1 MAAVI
6 KINDIIY
13 GSTNAADIFYNEI
26 SVADKLDEIIS
37 IDVEDN
43 VDIDNAQ
50 NDNLTYSHIVD
61 NLTSDDT
68 NKVLSAKQ
76 GKILNEK
83 FNNIDFSSIEAK
95 INENKNSI
103 NDNLT
108 KINKNTSDIAN
119 NLTKINTN
127 TNNITTLNNKI
138 PFSFGVDANGNY
150 GYIKDGADTVIPF
163 SQMAKGTSTYSGYS
177 KATKVTLGWKPR
189 AVMAYCTSG
198 NGYIISWFYAEGLL
212 NYNLRRSSSNYS
224 QNNFITVDDTGFSWT
239 SIDSIWGTQT
249 ITYVAIR

>member
-1 MAAVI
+1 MGCNWRTGERINMAAVI

-43 VDIDNAQ
+43 IDIDNAQ
-50 NDNLTYSHIVD
+50 NDNLTYAHIAD

-108 KINKNTSDIAN
+108 KIN
-119 NLTKINTN
+119 TN
-127 TNNITTLNNKI
+127 AET
-138 PFSFGVDANGNY
+138 
-150 GYIKDGADTVIPF
+150 
-163 SQMAKGTSTYSGYS
+163 
-177 KATKVTLGWKPR
+177 
-189 AVMAYCTSG
+189 AVV
-198 NGYIISWFYAEGLL
+198 N
-212 NYNLRRSSSNYS
+212 
-224 QNNFITVDDTGFSWT
+224 DK
-239 SIDSIWGTQT
+239 
-249 ITYVAIR
+249 